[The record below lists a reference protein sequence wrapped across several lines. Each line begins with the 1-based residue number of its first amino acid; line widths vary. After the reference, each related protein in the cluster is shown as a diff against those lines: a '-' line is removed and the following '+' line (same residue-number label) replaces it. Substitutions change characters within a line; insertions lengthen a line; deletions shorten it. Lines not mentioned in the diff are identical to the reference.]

1 MKIQDEAA
9 PPAESVVPLS
19 RSPHHDAV
27 QSYRARLPEYLSPGN
42 ALAGERQPTESLLA
56 AGGGAVGWA
65 NAPPK
70 PPHPA
75 WVRLIHHP
83 GQSSLRLAEA
93 ADGEADGEVASFP
106 ESCQSRCSEEGTA
119 QFHQD
124 LGFYASV
131 LDQLPYGVYCVD
143 RQRTILYWNAAAAA
157 ITGFQRHEV
166 EGACCAQNILRH
178 VDDAGRSLCL
188 NDCPLSATLLDGQVR
203 RDRVYLHHR
212 QGYRVPVWIQV
223 VPWRDRQQNIIGA
236 IETFVPEILEVST
249 DGQLLSQLDLDD
261 LTQIGNRRFGRMH
274 LEQLIER
281 SPWHPYDACSGHHVC
296 LGMEGAGPEL
306 GRSPLLP
313 GGVLF
318 LDIDHFKAVNDR
330 YGHQVGDRVLIM
342 VARTISNTLRHGD
355 YVARWGGEE
364 FIVLLN
370 QTDAA
375 GMQEAAE
382 RIRRLVAS
390 SGLDH
395 EDHFLQVTISIGG
408 TLLVPHDSV
417 ETALE
422 RADAQ
427 MYLSKQAGRDCTHIA
442 ELSSRRRPGS

>member
-1 MKIQDEAA
+1 
-9 PPAESVVPLS
+9 
-19 RSPHHDAV
+19 
-27 QSYRARLPEYLSPGN
+27 
-42 ALAGERQPTESLLA
+42 
-56 AGGGAVGWA
+56 
-65 NAPPK
+65 
-70 PPHPA
+70 
-75 WVRLIHHP
+75 
-83 GQSSLRLAEA
+83 
-93 ADGEADGEVASFP
+93 
-106 ESCQSRCSEEGTA
+106 
-119 QFHQD
+119 

-143 RQRTILYWNAAAAA
+143 LHRTIIYWNAAAAA
-157 ITGFQRHEV
+157 ITGFQRYEV

-178 VDDAGRSLCL
+178 VNDAGQALCL
-188 NDCPLSATLLDGQVR
+188 NDCPLSATLQDGEVR

-236 IETFVPEILEVST
+236 IETFVPEIPEMT
-249 DGQLLSQLDLDD
+249 PNGQLLSQLELDD

-274 LEQLIER
+274 LEQLIQGLNQR
-281 SPWHPYDACSGHHVC
+281 SPWPPYDRGVGHYWH
-296 LGMEGAGPEL
+296 AGTDETRVEL
-306 GRSPLLP
+306 GGL
-313 GGVLF
+313 LF
-318 LDIDHFKAVNDR
+318 LDIDHFKMINDR
-330 YGHQVGDRVLIM
+330 YGHGVGDQVLIM

-370 QTDAA
+370 QTDAV
-375 GMQEAAE
+375 GMQDAAE

-395 EDHFLQVTISIGG
+395 EDHFLQVTVSIGG
-408 TLLVPHDSV
+408 TLLTPQDSV

-427 MYLSKQAGRDCTHIA
+427 MYRSKQTGRNCTHIA
-442 ELSSRRRPGS
+442 ELPPRPTSGS

>member
-1 MKIQDEAA
+1 M
-9 PPAESVVPLS
+9 ST
-19 RSPHHDAV
+19 DAV
-27 QSYRARLPEYLSPGN
+27 REEANIPDRCPG
-42 ALAGERQPTESLLA
+42 
-56 AGGGAVGWA
+56 
-65 NAPPK
+65 
-70 PPHPA
+70 
-75 WVRLIHHP
+75 
-83 GQSSLRLAEA
+83 
-93 ADGEADGEVASFP
+93 
-106 ESCQSRCSEEGTA
+106 RCSDKVATA
-119 QFHQD
+119 FSQD

-143 RQRTILYWNAAAAA
+143 HKRTIIYWNAAAET

-178 VDDAGRSLCL
+178 VDDTGRALCL
-188 NDCPLSATLLDGQVR
+188 HDCPLSATLQDGQVR

-212 QGYRVPVWIQV
+212 QGHRVPVWIQV
-223 VPWRDRQQNIIGA
+223 VPWRDRQQNILGA
-236 IETFVPEILEVST
+236 IETFVPEIPEMT
-249 DGQLLSQLDLDD
+249 THGQLLSQLELDD
-261 LTQIGNRRFGRMH
+261 LTQVGSRRFGRMH
-274 LEQLIER
+274 LEQLIQ
-281 SPWHPYDACSGHHVC
+281 SLHWHPHDFCSEHDAH
-296 LGMEGAGPEL
+296 AGIHGSRANP

-318 LDIDHFKAVNDR
+318 IDIDHFKTVNDH
-330 YGHQVGDRVLIM
+330 YGHGVGDRVLMM

-370 QTDAA
+370 QTDAM
-375 GMQEAAE
+375 GMQDAAE

-395 EDHFLQVTISIGG
+395 EDHFLQVTVSIGG
-408 TLLVPHDSV
+408 TLLTPHDSV

-427 MYLSKQAGRDCTHIA
+427 MYLSKKAGRNCTFIA
-442 ELSSRRRPGS
+442 ELPPRPTPSHPTPSHPTPPRPTP